1 LFSPPSSSFP
11 LNQNFLDQQS
21 SSIDAGFDNDTVK
34 AAQNILALLQE
45 TQFAADTEVI
55 FLDLNFLILND
66 FFSLK
71 LSLNM
76 WLAVMQKNLPSMQI
90 SKRLQATRK

>member
-1 LFSPPSSSFP
+1 MCFSFSPPSSSFP
-11 LNQNFLDQQS
+11 LNSNSNFLDQQS

-55 FLDLNFLILND
+55 
-66 FFSLK
+66 
-71 LSLNM
+71 
-76 WLAVMQKNLPSMQI
+76 I
-90 SKRLQATRK
+90 SKSMIPYFYVIHFLV